1 MTLLDV
7 GLARLFVAT
16 SLLAAVPAHAVT
28 QATKDFVIANCQADG
43 EKFCSWVI
51 PGGGRIAECLKAHK
65 DQIKP
70 NCLDALLKAKAET
83 DAGK

>member
-1 MTLLDV
+1 MF
-7 GLARLFVAT
+7 ARLFVAT
-16 SLLAAVPAHAVT
+16 SLLIAAAPAHAVS
-28 QATKDFVIANCQADG
+28 QATKDFVIANCKADG

-65 DQIKP
+65 EQITA
-70 NCLDALLKAKAET
+70 NCRDALLKAKAEE